1 MAKASLPQDA
11 QSLLG
16 ITLSGGYTTERLV
29 DEAGRGVIL
38 AARDATGRPVAVKVL
53 RPEAATEEL
62 LSRVTR
68 EASILSK
75 LNDRHTV
82 PVLDVGHDLESD
94 LVYLVMP
101 LLSGLDLGELLEKVG
116 VLPPRTAARIALQ
129 ASSALIAA
137 HSAGIAFRDLRPPKL
152 FLERAAGGEIVVR
165 VFGPGLREPDTEGL
179 EDGARTSGVGPRS
192 ATASRQAAAARSDRR
207 ADVFGLGA
215 LLYQMLSGKPPRQP
229 AGPPDSARPPK
240 SSGRAV
246 PIQDAA
252 PWVDAPLALA
262 LQPAITAD
270 AQRRYPSAEAFN
282 EMLRAV
288 TGGEEALTSDML
300 APLDAAA
307 RALVAERADHDADPL
322 VGCTLGGRYKVV
334 RLLGRGG
341 MGGVYEAEGTDGRRI
356 AAKVIFRSVAGQ
368 DDQYMRRFIREA
380 RAATAIDSPHVV
392 KTFEL
397 GTDLKLGSP
406 FIAMELLDGIDVAR
420 LLQDRGPLL
429 PPAVVRIFAQAAR
442 GLAAAHQVGIVHR
455 DVKPANLFLHA
466 RQPGGPV
473 LVKVCDFGVA
483 KRSEEGATHDITREG
498 GVLGS
503 PLYMSPEQ
511 AKTASHVDH
520 RTDVWGLCVSLYQA
534 LTGSPP
540 WDPNASLA
548 ELLLAIC
555 TERVPSLTEAAPWIP
570 AGLAAVVHK
579 GLAREPEERWQSM
592 DALLVALEP
601 FTGGTEELRMTDLA
615 PVPEAEIR
623 RAAPHSARRDG
634 RGRVRVGRGRNVSSR
649 AETLDSETLQAT
661 RDPASGSRGRA
672 GYVLGAA
679 LVLGA
684 IVGILALRPPGGAAP
699 LANQAPSARPTVRY
713 ATVRIPEGAF
723 AEVNGAPARVQGGA
737 LELAGEAGDTFEIV
751 LQLGGAERRARVILT
766 KDGRAE
772 PDHIDAPEPVA
783 ATAQPATAPQ
793 EAPSAS
799 ASASASAG
807 TAPASPSAT
816 ASSAPAGPAGSKP
829 PATKAASTG
838 ASTTSSSTAP
848 ASSSSPPTTVTPRE
862 EW

>member
-11 QSLLG
+11 QSLVG
-16 ITLSGGYTTERLV
+16 ITLSGGYKTERLV
-29 DEAGRGVIL
+29 DEAGRGVVL
-38 AARDATGRPVAVKVL
+38 AARDAAGHPVAVKVL
-53 RPEAATEEL
+53 RPEAATEEV

-75 LNDRHTV
+75 INDRHTV

-101 LLSGLDLGELLEKVG
+101 LLSGVDLGELLEKVG

-129 ASSALIAA
+129 ASSALVSA
-137 HSAGIAFRDLRPPKL
+137 HAAGIAFRDLRPPKL

-179 EDGARTSGVGPRS
+179 EDGARTAGVGPRS
-192 ATASRQAAAARSDRR
+192 ATASRHAAAARSDRR

-215 LLYQMLSGKPPRQP
+215 VLYQMLSGKPPRQQ
-229 AGPPDSARPPK
+229 AGPPESARAPS
-240 SSGRAV
+240 SSGRTV

-322 VGCTLGGRYKVV
+322 VGCSLGGRYRVV

-406 FIAMELLDGIDVAR
+406 FIAMELLDGVDVAR

-466 RQPGGPV
+466 PQPGGPV

-483 KRSEEGATHDITREG
+483 KRSEEGATHDLTREG

-555 TERVPSLTEAAPWIP
+555 TERVPPLAEAAPWVP
-570 AGLAAVVHK
+570 ASLAAVVHK

-592 DALLVALEP
+592 DALIVALEP
-601 FTGGTEELRMTDLA
+601 FLGGTEELRMADLE
-615 PVPEAEIR
+615 PVPAADLR
-623 RAAPHSARRDG
+623 RAAPHSNRRDG
-634 RGRVRVGRGRNVSSR
+634 RSRVRVGRGRNVSSR
-649 AETLDSETLQAT
+649 AETLDSETLQAA
-661 RDPASGSRGRA
+661 RPASGSRGRA

-684 IVGILALRPPGGAAP
+684 IVGILALRPPGGAASHP
-699 LANQAPSARPTVRY
+699 NPPPSRATLRH
-713 ATVRIPEGAF
+713 ATVRIPEGAS
-723 AEVNGAPARVQGGA
+723 AQVNGAPATVHGGA
-737 LELAGEAGDTFEIV
+737 LELSGEAGDTFEIV
-751 LQLGGAERRARVILT
+751 LRVGDAERRARVILT
-766 KDGRAE
+766 RDGRAE

-783 ATAQPATAPQ
+783 STPPPGTVAPQ

-799 ASASASAG
+799 ASASSSAG
-807 TAPASPSAT
+807 TASGAA
-816 ASSAPAGPAGSKP
+816 AGVVGSKP
-829 PATKAASTG
+829 SASKAAPTG
-838 ASTTSSSTAP
+838 ASTPSSSTAP

-862 EW
+862 EWK